1 MAEESYKTLKKYAE
15 KKLGLPII
23 NILFIFD
30 VVLLQMF
37 GKQKRN
43 YLIWNHVDF
52 GTALSKIGMKF
63 YSTNMFI
70 GTIIIILLVVFI
82 ISFLFDKTD
91 FFNIFPSNDYTNNIT
106 ASYNPV
112 SAVFRLLYVIWY
124 LIHDIWIVFFTI
136 LLLSG
141 HNNIYYNPLRV
152 TSNAQTTNYILLIL
166 NTLVVVV
173 LLIRA
178 LFLNRFKTR
187 ILNKE
192 IDPYDSSKFRI
203 INQGVYSLKDSE
215 ANCFL
220 VKDIILDEPLFYFVK
235 TKEKLPIGKNTNFI
249 SKHENYYI
257 VNYSRNF
264 NEIKYEFE
272 AEMKDTI

>member
-1 MAEESYKTLKKYAE
+1 MAKEFYKTLKEYAE

-23 NILFIFD
+23 NILFVFD
-30 VVLLQMF
+30 VVLLQIF

-70 GTIIIILLVVFI
+70 ETIIIILLIVSI
-82 ISFLFDKTD
+82 ITFLFDKTD
-91 FFNIFPSNDYTNNIT
+91 FFSIFPSNDYTNNIT
-106 ASYNPV
+106 VSYNPV

-141 HNNIYYNPLRV
+141 HNDIYFNPLRV

-166 NTLVVVV
+166 NTLVVVF

-203 INQGVYSLKDSE
+203 LNQGVYSIKDGK

-235 TKEKLPIGKNTNFI
+235 TRDKLPIGKNTNLI
-249 SKHENYYI
+249 SEHKNYYI

-272 AEMKDTI
+272 AEIKDII